1 MVCGKLDANGKG
13 ARVKPG
19 MVRKKSKAMHEQER
33 DLRANLLKLAEACP
47 FHLANPEEF
56 PLFPLRKMEPEKR
69 LQWLNALGDS
79 DLAYLTSYHRVC
91 LRIKK
96 KSAP

>member
-1 MVCGKLDANGKG
+1 MGLDANDKG
-13 ARVKPG
+13 ARVKSG
-19 MVRKKSKAMHEQER
+19 MVRKKSKAMHQQER

-47 FHLANPEEF
+47 FHLANPEEC

-79 DLAYLTSYHRVC
+79 D
-91 LRIKK
+91 
-96 KSAP
+96 